1 MRESYFTIKT
11 SLNFSFLLPV
21 VFELIALILVD
32 LASLEIWSVDFLR
45 VDY

>member
-1 MRESYFTIKT
+1 MRESYFTIKI
-11 SLNFSFLLPV
+11 SLSFSFCLLV

-32 LASLEIWSVDFLR
+32 LASLEIWSVDLLR